1 MYVTEVQF
9 IAEGLALL
17 LGINVMSLN
26 LLPFNCHV
34 ARIVVISWQE
44 ICCAVLQDL
53 VHWMKLL
60 SLVQHAAMNFLFHF
74 WTLSMEKGIEYL

>member
-1 MYVTEVQF
+1 MYVAMLSMYVTEVQF

-34 ARIVVISWQE
+34 AIY
-44 ICCAVLQDL
+44 C
-53 VHWMKLL
+53 
-60 SLVQHAAMNFLFHF
+60 
-74 WTLSMEKGIEYL
+74 